1 MATSFSREHIRF
13 MVNRLQDKLWVK
25 PLWMCVCSI
34 LAVFVAKLADHIDTG
49 LYILPVSLDSLVTL
63 LEIMA
68 SSMLVIATFSV
79 GSMISAYASAS
90 TSATPRSFTVV
101 VSDDVSK
108 NALSRFIGSFI
119 FSIVG
124 LTAVKNDFFEV
135 SGLFV
140 LFILTGF
147 VFALVI
153 LTFIR
158 WVDRLARLGRVG
170 STVDSVER
178 VVMDALIRQRN
189 TPNFS
194 GMPCVDIDQ
203 GEPVVATQVGYVQHV
218 DVSCLHR
225 WAEKHDVHVVLAS
238 LPGDFVAPGTILA
251 RVIVFDNPAS
261 NQPVSDQPVPNNP
274 ISNNSVFNNS
284 VSNNSVSNK
293 QADEAEPGSNDFDY
307 KGVIASFQIGADRLF
322 DDDPR
327 FGLIVLSEIA
337 SKALSPAVNDPGSAI
352 KVIGSMVRLFATWS
366 EPVQES
372 DEQES
377 CYDRV
382 QVPEV
387 KISDMFNDAF
397 TPIARDGAG
406 CLEVV
411 MHLQKAF
418 VALHL
423 LGDEPLKAAAKH
435 HAEMSLKRSQLAL
448 NLPEDVLAVRQ
459 VSLFAGSSSS
469 SSSNLGSG
477 ADRDKSIKHD
487 QQ

>member
-1 MATSFSREHIRF
+1 MAASFSRDHARF
-13 MVNRLQDKLWVK
+13 MFNRLKDKLWVK
-25 PLWMCVCSI
+25 PLWMCICSI
-34 LAVFVAKLADHIDTG
+34 LAVFVAKFADHIDTG
-49 LYILPVSLDSLVTL
+49 LYILPVSFDSLVTL

-79 GSMISAYASAS
+79 GSMVSAYASAS

-140 LFILTGF
+140 LFILTGL

-170 STVDSVER
+170 STVDRVESVA
-178 VVMDALIRQRN
+178 MDALIRQRN
-189 TPNFS
+189 GPNLS
-194 GMPCVDIDQ
+194 GAPCVDINQ
-203 GEPVVATQVGYVQHV
+203 GEPVVATKVGYVQHV
-218 DVSCLHR
+218 DVSRLHH

-251 RVIVFDNPAS
+251 RVITLDK
-261 NQPVSDQPVPNNP
+261 Q
-274 ISNNSVFNNS
+274 
-284 VSNNSVSNK
+284 VSNK
-293 QADEAEPGSNDFDY
+293 PTDETELDSNDFDY
-307 KGVIASFQIGADRLF
+307 KGVIASFQIGVDRLF

-366 EPVQES
+366 GPVQES

-411 MHLQKAF
+411 THLQKAF

-448 NLPEDVLAVRQ
+448 DLPEDILAVRQ
-459 VSLFAGSSSS
+459 ISLFSGSDV
-469 SSSNLGSG
+469 
-477 ADRDKSIKHD
+477 DRDNSSQHA
-487 QQ
+487 QE